1 MSLGAGGGRASAL
14 TASCWE
20 RRPRLGRVVPKGP
33 GEAWSPGLVTGGS
46 EASASSADPPGPPG
60 PPKCPPPIPPGV
72 RRGAKL
78 GRSSRPGTP
87 NFRVDC
93 PLTPFWLSAG
103 GAHGVS
109 VVPGVM
115 YGGGVIPS
123 VSMVVGVNI
132 PCGHGARC
140 VRGAWCYMLCVGV
153 AQCAPGMWWGMIPS
167 VSMLPGVSVFP
178 NVCLVLYTVG
188 ACVIPVVFL
197 VLGVH
202 LVLGVICGG
211 DIIPGVGMVAGVT
224 YGVCMVPS
232 LSVVPGVIYGSTWVP
247 VWACHTRCY
256 ILCVHGASCAL
267 VGCVHSIRRPV
278 NSKQVPC

>member
-46 EASASSADPPGPPG
+46 EASAASADPPGPPG

-78 GRSSRPGTP
+78 GRSSRLGTP

-93 PLTPFWLSAG
+93 PLTLFWPSAG

-123 VSMVVGVNI
+123 VSVVVGVTY
-132 PCGHGARC
+132 R
-140 VRGAWCYMLCVGV
+140 VVMV
-153 AQCAPGMWWGMIPS
+153 
-167 VSMLPGVSVFP
+167 PGVSVAP
-178 NVCLVLYTVG
+178 GVICCVSVL
-188 ACVIPVVFL
+188 PS
-197 VLGVH
+197 VH
-202 LVLGVICGG
+202 LVCGG
-211 DIIPGVGMVAGVT
+211 A
-224 YGVCMVPS
+224 
-232 LSVVPGVIYGSTWVP
+232 
-247 VWACHTRCY
+247 
-256 ILCVHGASCAL
+256 
-267 VGCVHSIRRPV
+267 
-278 NSKQVPC
+278 